1 MSYSICIRGGGMC
14 TGCMECQEPD
24 HEEEIFV
31 CADCGEEIDPDDV
44 YEVDGDKLCRD
55 CLCDRYRI
63 SA

>member
-1 MSYSICIRGGGMC
+1 MSYSICIRGGMC
-14 TGCMECQEPD
+14 DGCMECQDVE
-24 HEEEIFV
+24 EEEIFV

>member
-14 TGCMECQEPD
+14 TGCMECQEA
-24 HEEEIFV
+24 EEEKIFV